1 MESPITGKEM
11 ELRKEMKER
20 FYKGI
25 NLPYLHTA
33 YHCLD
38 SGESFTTTEL
48 DEINMKIINDKYEH
62 IRISR
67 SL

>member
-1 MESPITGKEM
+1 MESPITGKKM
-11 ELRKEMKER
+11 ELRKEMKEI

-25 NLPYLHTA
+25 NLPYLHTS

-38 SGESFTTTEL
+38 SGESFTTTEI